1 MTDFASLAVPFIR
14 LLPPEPAHKLAIK
27 LLGLGTFAPRPVTD
41 PQNLAVKL
49 WGLDFPNPVG
59 LAAGFDKDAE
69 VCDAMLRYGFG
80 FTEAGTVTPRP
91 QPGNPK
97 PRLFRLTEDEAVINR
112 FGFNSKGLAYA
123 AANLAARK
131 GRSGIV
137 GANVGKNRET
147 ADDIGDFEQGVRLLA
162 PLVDYVVVN
171 ISSPNTPGLR
181 ALQRRS
187 TVISLIERLLKARAE
202 AVPQNP
208 PPLIV
213 KIAPDLS
220 QEERIDLAEVAV
232 SSGIDGLMIG
242 NTTLARPPELRSRFA
257 HEPGGLSGRPLFQPS
272 TEVLAEIYRLTK
284 GRIPLIG
291 VGGIASGADAYAKI
305 RAGASLVQF
314 YSAMVFHGPGLATK
328 IKQELTHLLARDGYR
343 SVSEAVGSAASINP
357 SSTAA

>member
-1 MTDFASLAVPFIR
+1 MTDLASLAVPFIR

-27 LLGLGTFAPRPVTD
+27 LLALGPFGGKPAAD
-41 PQNLAVKL
+41 PPSLRINL

-69 VCDAMLRYGFG
+69 VCDAMLSFGFG

-131 GRSGIV
+131 GRGGIV

-147 ADDIGDFEQGVRLLA
+147 ADDIGDFEQGVTLLA

-187 TVISLIERLLKARAE
+187 TVIALIERLLKARAI

-213 KIAPDLS
+213 KIAPDLTE
-220 QEERIDLAEVAV
+220 EERADLAEVAV

-242 NTTLARPPELRSRFA
+242 NTTLARPPELQSRYA
-257 HEPGGLSGRPLFQPS
+257 HEPGGLSGKPLFQPS
-272 TEVLAEIYRLTK
+272 TEVLMDMYRLTN

-291 VGGIASGADAYAKI
+291 AGGIASGADAYAKI

-314 YSAMVFHGPGLATK
+314 YSAMVFRGPGLAATVK
-328 IKQELTHLLARDGYR
+328 SELADLLARDGYAT
-343 SVSEAVGSAASINP
+343 VAEAIGTAVTGKPSPAA
-357 SSTAA
+357 